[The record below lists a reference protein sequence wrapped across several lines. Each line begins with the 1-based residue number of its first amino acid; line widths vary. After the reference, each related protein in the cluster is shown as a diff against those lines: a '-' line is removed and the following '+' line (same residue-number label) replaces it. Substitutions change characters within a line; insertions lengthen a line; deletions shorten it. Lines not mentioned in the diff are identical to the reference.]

1 MRATLQALR
10 GPSLLAFALL
20 VLGADAPR
28 PRVANPP
35 PGPRFAPPAH
45 GVLFADD
52 FSHGLS
58 RWQTDDSDVWTT
70 QAGLL
75 RADLP
80 DQKQVRSFLYAGDE
94 SWTNY
99 ALDLDVCMMRGVDK
113 GAAVHVKGQSAVAVD
128 LRGPGYQDVVMYRR
142 EWPLGKASAV
152 NGNGMWNHLRIE
164 AQNGQYRVY
173 VNGELK
179 LRHTDRRASDA
190 PPPSGRIALPA
201 YTGGAGQC
209 TVFYDNVVVT
219 ALP

>member
-1 MRATLQALR
+1 MTSPIRVLR
-10 GPSLLAFALL
+10 GLAPAALAL
-20 VLGADAPR
+20 FTLGADAER
-28 PRVANPP
+28 PRVANTPP
-35 PGPRFAPPAH
+35 VPKFAPPAT

-52 FSHGLS
+52 FSNGLA
-58 RWQTDDSDVWTT
+58 RWETPEPHVWTT
-70 QAGLL
+70 QRGTL

-80 DQKQVRSFLYAGDE
+80 DQKQLRSFLYAGDE

-113 GAAVHVKGQSAVAVD
+113 GAAVHVRGNSGVAVD

-152 NGNGMWNHLRIE
+152 NANGAWNHLRIE
-164 AQNGQYRVY
+164 AQNGRYRVY

-179 LRHTDRRASDA
+179 LQHVDKRARSA
-190 PPPSGRIALPA
+190 EPAAGRIALPA
-201 YTGGAGQC
+201 YTGGGGQC
-209 TVFYDNVVVT
+209 TVFYDNLVVT

>member
-1 MRATLQALR
+1 MRAALHVLR
-10 GPSLLAFALL
+10 GPTLLAFALL

-35 PGPRFAPPAH
+35 PGSKFAPPAH

-52 FSHGLS
+52 FSHGLG
-58 RWQTDDSDVWTT
+58 RWQTEDSEVWTI
-70 QAGLL
+70 QNGML

-94 SWTNY
+94 AWTDY
-99 ALDLDVCMMRGVDK
+99 ALDVDMCMMRGVDK
-113 GAAVHVKGQSAVAVD
+113 GAAVHVRGQSGVAVD

-142 EWPLGKASAV
+142 EWPLGKASAI

-164 AQNGQYRVY
+164 AKDGQYRVF

-179 LRHTDRRASDA
+179 LRHTDRRSPGT

-201 YTGGAGQC
+201 YTGGSGQC
-209 TVFYDNVVVT
+209 TLFYDNVIVT